1 MKAKR
6 AILWFKNEL
15 RLEDNEIVF
24 RASAQADFVLP
35 VYIFN
40 PVHFQKHKLGFPQI
54 GSIRAQF
61 LIESIIALRTSLLQA
76 GANLHV
82 WIGKP
87 EEILPVLCK
96 QLKIN
101 SVYASH
107 EVTSNEL
114 AVLQAVESSL
124 KSIGTNLSLHWQ
136 NSLYHIEDIPW
147 PIHRIPSTFTQF
159 RKETENQTRVRE
171 LSLTPDFIPYQKEI
185 ESGEIPS
192 LASFGLIPKE
202 KDTRSVLSFL
212 GGAAEGKKRM
222 RDYIWSKDL
231 LRTYKETRNE
241 LLGSDYSSKLSPWL
255 ALGCL
260 STKSIYQE
268 VMRYEQERVKNDS
281 TYWFVF
287 ELLWRDY
294 FRFTANKNGAK
305 IFQQKGINTKS
316 IFFKNDI
323 LLFERWRN
331 GETGN
336 TFIDANMKEL
346 LHSGYMS
353 NRGRQNVASYLTKDL
368 HLNWTWGAAWFESQ
382 LIDYDASS
390 NWLNWAYHAGVGNDP
405 EENRYFNTESQV
417 KKYDPK
423 GKYVSHWLEA
433 STALKNSES
442 TDHKVENK
450 AVLSL
455 PCNPPV

>member
-1 MKAKR
+1 
-6 AILWFKNEL
+6 
-15 RLEDNEIVF
+15 
-24 RASAQADFVLP
+24 
-35 VYIFN
+35 
-40 PVHFQKHKLGFPQI
+40 
-54 GSIRAQF
+54 
-61 LIESIIALRTSLLQA
+61 
-76 GANLHV
+76 
-82 WIGKP
+82 
-87 EEILPVLCK
+87 
-96 QLKIN
+96 
-101 SVYASH
+101 
-107 EVTSNEL
+107 
-114 AVLQAVESSL
+114 
-124 KSIGTNLSLHWQ
+124 
-136 NSLYHIEDIPW
+136 
-147 PIHRIPSTFTQF
+147 
-159 RKETENQTRVRE
+159 
-171 LSLTPDFIPYQKEI
+171 
-185 ESGEIPS
+185 
-192 LASFGLIPKE
+192 
-202 KDTRSVLSFL
+202 
-212 GGAAEGKKRM
+212 
-222 RDYIWSKDL
+222 
-231 LRTYKETRNE
+231 
-241 LLGSDYSSKLSPWL
+241 
-255 ALGCL
+255 
-260 STKSIYQE
+260 
-268 VMRYEQERVKNDS
+268 MRYEQERVKNDS

-346 LHSGYMS
+346 FHSGYMS

-433 STALKNSES
+433 STALKNSET